1 MDKSK
6 DENISNHGYI
16 NISILWIYRIYRRH
30 IDEYFKKQYLWNQ
43 GLANLDFD
51 DNKTRFITNDYIL
64 SVIRQDDFQNGN
76 PKTNQA
82 KEKSWR
88 KRPPQ
93 REEFFKTKAS

>member
-1 MDKSK
+1 M
-6 DENISNHGYI
+6 
-16 NISILWIYRIYRRH
+16 
-30 IDEYFKKQYLWNQ
+30 WNQ
-43 GLANLDFD
+43 GLVNLDFD
-51 DNKTRFITNDYIL
+51 DNKTRFRTNDYIL
-64 SVIRQDDFQNGN
+64 SVIRQDDFQSGN